1 MDNAE
6 VLALLVQAAGTI
18 LLFIVFLLL
27 YRKFRRPAFLDW
39 IASWGFFL
47 VSIGLQGVLLRSGA
61 PDEARRIPLFGLN
74 LALLAHVFFLLRGV
88 SRFRRERSASR
99 PVEMLWALPILGA
112 AWWLSGTSAP
122 ETFISFVR
130 AAAYLVTAV
139 AFVRTPG
146 SAGGRVLLSAS
157 FLLWAVERAALGWA
171 QLYYSGLVG
180 REDRVQVLVE
190 MPAVYAYAQFFEMFL
205 EMTVGVGI
213 IILLFEASQD
223 ELKREM
229 ARLVE
234 SDTQVK
240 EMGIRD
246 RLTGLYNRHYF
257 NDVIRRELA
266 RSRRHGTAIS
276 VLLVDVDRFKQIND
290 VRGHQV
296 GDEVLQF
303 VANYLTACV
312 RESDLV
318 FRWGGDEFLV
328 LLTQAD
334 EASAA
339 QKAEEL
345 GRSLPHIPG
354 AEHLQ
359 PTLSVGWATHRPKA
373 EFPRTLAEADARM
386 YERKLSRKKEREAQE
401 GDPGRL

>member
-1 MDNAE
+1 MNMQS
-6 VLALLVQAAGTI
+6 VALMVQASGTI
-18 LLFIVFLLL
+18 LLFVVLLLL

-47 VSIGLQGVLLRSGA
+47 IGTALIWATWNGA
-61 PDEARRIPLFGLN
+61 ERAEARQVSLFALN
-74 LALLAHVFFLLRGV
+74 VAMLAHIFVLLRGV
-88 SRFRRERSASR
+88 QRFRSERAVSR
-99 PVEMLWALPILGA
+99 PVEMLWALPILGLSWVLSTSTSSA
-112 AWWLSGTSAP
+112 APLTL
-122 ETFISFVR
+122 VR
-130 AAAYLVTAV
+130 AVAYLVTAV
-139 AFVRTPG
+139 AFARAPG

-157 FLLWAVERAALGWA
+157 VLLWSAERCFVGWSELRVGHVQSLGEL
-171 QLYYSGLVG
+171 Q
-180 REDRVQVLVE
+180 
-190 MPAVYAYAQFFEMFL
+190 AYFHFFEMFL
-205 EMTVGVGI
+205 EMTVAVGI
-213 IILLFEASQD
+213 ILLLFEASQS

-229 ARLVE
+229 ERLVE
-234 SDTQVK
+234 SDSQAK

-266 RSRRHGTAIS
+266 RSRRHGMAIS
-276 VLLVDVDRFKQIND
+276 VLLVDVDRFKAIND

-318 FRWGGDEFLV
+318 FRWGGDEFLI

-386 YERKLSRKKEREAQE
+386 YEMKLSRKKEREAQE
-401 GDPGRL
+401 RGPARP

>member
-1 MDNAE
+1 MKTPN
-6 VLALLVQAAGTI
+6 VALLVQAAGTI
-18 LLFIVFLLL
+18 LLFAVLLLL

-39 IASWGFFL
+39 IASWAFFL
-47 VSIGLQGVLLRSGA
+47 GGTALLWVTLGSRGPSEPRS
-61 PDEARRIPLFGLN
+61 IPLFALN
-74 LALLAHVFFLLRGV
+74 ATMLGHVFFLLRGV
-88 SRFRRERSASR
+88 RRFRRQSAESR
-99 PVEMLWALPILGA
+99 PVEMLWAVPILGLS
-112 AWWLSGTSAP
+112 WLCATLVLTP
-122 ETFISFVR
+122 VPVTLIR
-130 AAAYLVTAV
+130 AAAYLFTAI
-139 AFVRTPG
+139 AFARAPG
-146 SAGGRVLLSAS
+146 SAGGRFLLSSS
-157 FLLWAVERAALGWA
+157 FFLWSVERLFLGMGEWFG
-171 QLYYSGLVG
+171 SPHGVG
-180 REDRVQVLVE
+180 WLFEVT
-190 MPAVYAYAQFFEMFL
+190 PFFEMFL
-205 EMTVGVGI
+205 EMTVAVGI
-213 IILLFEASQD
+213 ILLLFEASQD

-229 ARLVE
+229 ERLVE
-234 SDTQVK
+234 TDSQAK

-266 RSRRHGTAIS
+266 RSRRHGMAIS
-276 VLLVDVDRFKQIND
+276 VLLVDVDRFKEIND
-290 VRGHQV
+290 IRGHQV

-318 FRWGGDEFLV
+318 FRWGGDEFLI

-359 PTLSVGWATHRPKA
+359 PTLSVGWATHRSKA

-386 YERKLSRKKEREAQE
+386 YEMKFSRKKEREARE
-401 GDPGRL
+401 RGPARS

>member
-1 MDNAE
+1 MEADF
-6 VLALLVQAAGTI
+6 LPLLVQAAGTI
-18 LLFIVFLLL
+18 LLFVVFLLL

-47 VSIGLQGVLLRSGA
+47 ASIGVQGILLRSGA
-61 PDEARRIPLFGLN
+61 VDESRKIPYFILN

-88 SRFRRERSASR
+88 SRYRRERSSSR
-99 PVEMLWALPILGA
+99 PVEMLWILPILGL
-112 AWWLSGTSAP
+112 AWWFSGTGAP
-122 ETFISFVR
+122 ETYISFVR

-139 AFVRTPG
+139 AFARTPG
-146 SAGGRVLLSAS
+146 SAGGRVLLSCS
-157 FLLWAVERAALGWA
+157 FFLWAVERAADGWA
-171 QLYYSGLVG
+171 QLYYRGG
-180 REDRVQVLVE
+180 A
-190 MPAVYAYAQFFEMFL
+190 MPGPYVYGQFVEMFL

-223 ELKREM
+223 ELQREM

-266 RSRRHGTAIS
+266 RSRRHGAAIS
-276 VLLVDVDRFKQIND
+276 VLLIDVDRFKQIND
-290 VRGHQV
+290 IRGHQV

-303 VANYLTACV
+303 VANFLTACV

-345 GRSLPHIPG
+345 SRSLPHIPG

-401 GDPGRL
+401 RGPLRP

>member
-1 MDNAE
+1 M
-6 VLALLVQAAGTI
+6 VQAAGTI
-18 LLFIVFLLL
+18 LLFVVLLLL
-27 YRKFRRPAFLDW
+27 YQKFRRPAFLDW

-47 VSIGLQGVLLRSGA
+47 AGTGLTGLMAHAGPAEVAQV
-61 PDEARRIPLFGLN
+61 PLFALN
-74 LALLAHVFFLLRGV
+74 VAMLTHVYFLLRGV
-88 SRFRRERSASR
+88 QRFRSDVGTSR
-99 PVEMLWALPILGA
+99 PAEMLWALPILA
-112 AWWLSGTSAP
+112 LSWALSSSVQASSTVA
-122 ETFISFVR
+122 FVR

-139 AFVRTPG
+139 AFARAQG
-146 SAGGRVLLSAS
+146 STGGRVLLSAS
-157 FLLWAVERAALGWA
+157 FFLWAVERSIVGWSELQTAPGQGLGE
-171 QLYYSGLVG
+171 YHSYFH
-180 REDRVQVLVE
+180 
-190 MPAVYAYAQFFEMFL
+190 FFEMFL
-205 EMTVGVGI
+205 EMTVAVGI
-213 IILLFEASQD
+213 IILLFEASQS

-229 ARLVE
+229 ERLVE
-234 SDTQVK
+234 SDSQAK

-266 RSRRHGTAIS
+266 RSRRHGGAIS
-276 VLLVDVDRFKQIND
+276 VLVVDVDRFKAIND
-290 VRGHQV
+290 VRGHQI

-318 FRWGGDEFLV
+318 FRWGGDEFLI

-334 EASAA
+334 EAAAA

-354 AEHLQ
+354 AEHVQ
-359 PTLSVGWATHRPKA
+359 PALSVGWATHRPKA

-386 YERKLSRKKEREAQE
+386 YEMKLNRKKEREAQE
-401 GDPGRL
+401 RGPLRS

>member
-1 MDNAE
+1 M
-6 VLALLVQAAGTI
+6 LHPYMFSLLIQAAGTV

-39 IASWGFFL
+39 IASWASFL
-47 VSIGLQGVLLRSGA
+47 AGLGLLWIVLSPLGA
-61 PDEARRIPLFGLN
+61 GSRLTL
-74 LALLAHVFFLLRGV
+74 LAMLAAMLAHVFFLLRGV
-88 SRFRRERSASR
+88 WRFRRQKAVSR
-99 PVEMLWALPILGA
+99 PVEMLWAVPILAA
-112 AWWLSGTSAP
+112 AWWLSAAP
-122 ETFISFVR
+122 VVPGVGWAAPISLLR
-130 AAAYLVTAV
+130 GAAYLITAV
-139 AFVRTPG
+139 AFAMTPG
-146 SAGGRVLLSAS
+146 SPGGRALLSAS
-157 FLLWAVERAALGWA
+157 FLFWGVERFVVGFAYLRYGDVAA
-171 QLYYSGLVG
+171 
-180 REDRVQVLVE
+180 
-190 MPAVYAYAQFFEMFL
+190 MPELLQYAHFFEMFL

-213 IILLFEASQD
+213 IILLFEASQSQ
-223 ELKREM
+223 LQLEM
-229 ARLVE
+229 QRLVE
-234 SDTQVK
+234 SDSQVK

-266 RSRRHGTAIS
+266 RSRRHGGAIS
-276 VLLVDVDRFKQIND
+276 VLLVDVDRFKEIND
-290 VRGHQV
+290 VRGHAV

-303 VANYLTACV
+303 VANYLTACM

-354 AEHLQ
+354 AEQLQ
-359 PTLSVGWATHRPKA
+359 PTLSVGWATHRSKA
-373 EFPRTLAEADARM
+373 EFPKTLAEADARM
-386 YERKLSRKKEREAQE
+386 YEMKLRRKKEREARE
-401 GDPGRL
+401 RDRGRL

>member
-1 MDNAE
+1 MEAAL
-6 VLALLVQAAGTI
+6 LALLVQAAGTI
-18 LLFIVFLLL
+18 LLFVVFLLL

-47 VSIGLQGVLLRSGA
+47 ASIGVEGVLQQPGA
-61 PDEARRIPLFGLN
+61 VDDSRKVPYFLLN

-88 SRFRRERSASR
+88 SRFRRERSASK
-99 PVEMLWALPILGA
+99 PVEMLWILPILGV
-112 AWWLSGTSAP
+112 AWWFSGTNAP
-122 ETFISFVR
+122 ETYISFVR
-130 AAAYLVTAV
+130 AAAYVVTAV
-139 AFVRTPG
+139 AFARTPG
-146 SAGGRVLLSAS
+146 SAGGRVLLSSS
-157 FLLWAVERAALGWA
+157 FFFWAVERAVFGWA
-171 QLYYSGLVG
+171 QLHYGG
-180 REDRVQVLVE
+180 TAG
-190 MPAVYAYAQFFEMFL
+190 MPKPFAYGQLFEMFL

-213 IILLFEASQD
+213 IILLFEASQE
-223 ELKREM
+223 ELQREM

-266 RSRRHGTAIS
+266 RSRRHGVAIS
-276 VLLVDVDRFKQIND
+276 VLLIDVDRFKQIND
-290 VRGHQV
+290 VRGHQI

-303 VANYLTACV
+303 VANFLTACV

-345 GRSLPHIPG
+345 SRSLPHIPG
-354 AEHLQ
+354 AEHVQ
-359 PTLSVGWATHRPKA
+359 PSLSVGWATHRPKA

-386 YERKLSRKKEREAQE
+386 YERKLSRKKEREARE
-401 GDPGRL
+401 RGLPRP

>member
-1 MDNAE
+1 
-6 VLALLVQAAGTI
+6 
-18 LLFIVFLLL
+18 
-27 YRKFRRPAFLDW
+27 
-39 IASWGFFL
+39 
-47 VSIGLQGVLLRSGA
+47 
-61 PDEARRIPLFGLN
+61 
-74 LALLAHVFFLLRGV
+74 
-88 SRFRRERSASR
+88 
-99 PVEMLWALPILGA
+99 MLWALPILGLSWVLSTSTASA
-112 AWWLSGTSAP
+112 APLTL
-122 ETFISFVR
+122 VR
-130 AAAYLVTAV
+130 AVAYLVTAV
-139 AFVRTPG
+139 AFARAPG

-157 FLLWAVERAALGWA
+157 FFLWSAERFFVGWSELRLGH
-171 QLYYSGLVG
+171 
-180 REDRVQVLVE
+180 VQSLNE
-190 MPAVYAYAQFFEMFL
+190 LQAYFHFFEMFL
-205 EMTVGVGI
+205 EMTVAVGI
-213 IILLFEASQD
+213 ILLLFEASQS

-229 ARLVE
+229 ERLVE
-234 SDTQVK
+234 SDSQAK

-266 RSRRHGTAIS
+266 RSRRHGMAIS
-276 VLLVDVDRFKQIND
+276 VLLVDVDRFKAIND

-318 FRWGGDEFLV
+318 FRWGGDEFLI

-386 YERKLSRKKEREAQE
+386 YEMKLSRKKEREARE
-401 GDPGRL
+401 RGPARP

>member
-1 MDNAE
+1 MATQPF
-6 VLALLVQAAGTI
+6 ALLVQAAGTI
-18 LLFIVFLLL
+18 LLFVVLLLL

-47 VSIGLQGVLLRSGA
+47 AG
-61 PDEARRIPLFGLN
+61 
-74 LALLAHVFFLLRGV
+74 LALLWALRAAGGPAEGRQISVFALNVAMLGHLFFLLRGV
-88 SRFRRERSASR
+88 YRFRSERAESR
-99 PVEMLWALPILGA
+99 PAEMLWALPILGLAWLLSTPFAPVA
-112 AWWLSGTSAP
+112 AV
-122 ETFISFVR
+122 TFLR
-130 AAAYLVTAV
+130 AVAYLVTAV
-139 AFVRTPG
+139 AFARAPG
-146 SAGGRVLLSAS
+146 SAGGRVLLSSS
-157 FLLWAVERAALGWA
+157 FFLWAIERSFMGWGELRYGHPTGLGD
-171 QLYYSGLVG
+171 L
-180 REDRVQVLVE
+180 
-190 MPAVYAYAQFFEMFL
+190 YAYAHFFEMFL
-205 EMTVGVGI
+205 EMTVAVGI
-213 IILLFEASQD
+213 IILLFEASQA

-229 ARLVE
+229 ERLVE
-234 SDTQVK
+234 SDSQAK

-266 RSRRHGTAIS
+266 RSRRHGGAVS
-276 VLLVDVDRFKQIND
+276 VLLVDVDRFKEIND
-290 VRGHQV
+290 VRGHQI

-318 FRWGGDEFLV
+318 FRWGGDEFLI

-359 PTLSVGWATHRPKA
+359 PTLSVGWATHRSKA

-386 YERKLSRKKEREAQE
+386 YEAKLSRKKEREARE
-401 GDPGRL
+401 RGPARP

>member
-1 MDNAE
+1 MDAE
-6 VLALLVQAAGTI
+6 LLALQVQAAGTI
-18 LLFIVFLLL
+18 LLFVVFLLL

-47 VSIGLQGVLLRSGA
+47 VSIGLQWVFLRPEP
-61 PDEARRIPLFGLN
+61 PDEAPKIALFGLN
-74 LALLAHVFFLLRGV
+74 LALLAHVFFLVRGV
-88 SRFRRERSASR
+88 LRFRRERSASR
-99 PVEMLWALPILGA
+99 PVEMLWILPVLGA
-112 AWWLSGTSAP
+112 AWWLSGSNAP

-130 AAAYLVTAV
+130 AAAYLFTAV
-139 AFVRTPG
+139 AFARTPG
-146 SAGGRVLLSAS
+146 SAGGRVLLSCS
-157 FLLWAVERAALGWA
+157 FLLWTVERAALGWA
-171 QLYYSGLVG
+171 ELHYGDLA
-180 REDRVQVLVE
+180 
-190 MPAVYAYAQFFEMFL
+190 MPRAYAYGQFFEMFL

-266 RSRRHGTAIS
+266 RSRRHGAAIS
-276 VLLVDVDRFKQIND
+276 VLLIDVDRFKQIND

-303 VANYLTACV
+303 VANFLTACV

-345 GRSLPHIPG
+345 GKSLPHIPG

-386 YERKLSRKKEREAQE
+386 YERKLSRKKEREARE
-401 GDPGRL
+401 RGPGRP

>member
-1 MDNAE
+1 MDNVE
-6 VLALLVQAAGTI
+6 LLALPVQAAGTI

-47 VSIGLQGVLLRSGA
+47 ASIGLRWVLVRSGA
-61 PDEARRIPLFGLN
+61 PDEARRIPLFALN

-88 SRFRRERSASR
+88 WRFRRESSASK
-99 PVEMLWALPILGA
+99 PVEMLWVLPILGV
-112 AWWLSGTSAP
+112 AWLLSGTSAP

-139 AFVRTPG
+139 AFARTPG
-146 SAGGRVLLSAS
+146 SAGGRVLLSCS
-157 FLLWAVERAALGWA
+157 FLLWTVERAAVGWA
-171 QLYYSGLVG
+171 QLHYGGGLA
-180 REDRVQVLVE
+180 
-190 MPAVYAYAQFFEMFL
+190 MPSAYAYGQFFEMFL

-229 ARLVE
+229 ALLVE

-266 RSRRHGTAIS
+266 RSRRHGAAIS
-276 VLLVDVDRFKQIND
+276 VLLIDVDRFKEIND

-303 VANYLTACV
+303 VANFLTACV

-345 GRSLPHIPG
+345 GKSLPHIPG

-386 YERKLSRKKEREAQE
+386 YERKLSRKKEREARE
-401 GDPGRL
+401 PGRGRP

>member
-1 MDNAE
+1 MHLYAFS
-6 VLALLVQAAGTI
+6 LLVQAAGTV

-39 IASWGFFL
+39 IASWGSFL
-47 VSIGLQGVLLRSGA
+47 LGVGILSFSGGA
-61 PDEARRIPLFGLN
+61 QTGRRLPLF
-74 LALLAHVFFLLRGV
+74 ALEIAMLTHVFFLLRGV
-88 SRFRRERSASR
+88 RRFRRQAAGSR
-99 PVEMLWALPILGA
+99 PAEMLWAVPILAVSWIFSSATASA
-112 AWWLSGTSAP
+112 APVA
-122 ETFISFVR
+122 FVR

-139 AFVRTPG
+139 AFARAPG
-146 SAGGRVLLSAS
+146 SAGGRAMLSSA
-157 FLLWAVERAALGWA
+157 FFLWAAERFGLAVSELRYGHAEALT
-171 QLYYSGLVG
+171 
-180 REDRVQVLVE
+180 DF
-190 MPAVYAYAQFFEMFL
+190 YAYAHFFEMFL
-205 EMTVGVGI
+205 EMTVAVGI
-213 IILLFEASQD
+213 IILLFEASQA

-229 ARLVE
+229 ERLVE
-234 SDTQVK
+234 SDSQVK

-276 VLLVDVDRFKQIND
+276 VLLIDVDRFKEIND
-290 VRGHQV
+290 VRGHTV

-345 GRSLPHIPG
+345 SLRLPHIPG

-386 YERKLSRKKEREAQE
+386 YEMKLSRKKEREARE
-401 GDPGRL
+401 RGPGRF

>member
-1 MDNAE
+1 MGNAE
-6 VLALLVQAAGTI
+6 FLALLVQAAGTI

-27 YRKFRRPAFLDW
+27 YRKFRRPAFLDF

-47 VSIGLQGVLLRSGA
+47 VSIGLQWFLLRSGT
-61 PDEARRIPLFGLN
+61 PDDARRVPLFFLN
-74 LALLAHVFFLLRGV
+74 LALLVHVFFLLRGV
-88 SRFRRERSASR
+88 LRFRRERSASS
-99 PVEMLWALPILGA
+99 PVEMLWVLPILA
-112 AWWLSGTSAP
+112 VAWGLSGTIAP
-122 ETFISFVR
+122 ETYISFVR

-139 AFVRTPG
+139 AFARAPG
-146 SAGGRVLLSAS
+146 SAGGRVLLSSS
-157 FLLWAVERAALGWA
+157 FLLWALERAAVGWA
-171 QLYYSGLVG
+171 ELHYGGSTT
-180 REDRVQVLVE
+180 
-190 MPAVYAYAQFFEMFL
+190 MPAAYAYGQFFEMFL

-223 ELKREM
+223 ELQREM

-266 RSRRHGTAIS
+266 RSRRHGVAIS
-276 VLLVDVDRFKQIND
+276 VLLIDVDRFKQIND
-290 VRGHQV
+290 VRGHQI

-303 VANYLTACV
+303 VANFLTACI

-345 GRSLPHIPG
+345 SRSLPHIPG
-354 AEHLQ
+354 AAHLQ

-386 YERKLSRKKEREAQE
+386 YERKLSRKKEREARE
-401 GDPGRL
+401 RGPLRP

>member
-1 MDNAE
+1 MEAE
-6 VLALLVQAAGTI
+6 FLPLLVQAAGTI
-18 LLFIVFLLL
+18 LLFVVFLLL

-47 VSIGLQGVLLRSGA
+47 VSIGVEGILLRSGT
-61 PDEARRIPLFGLN
+61 DESRKIPYFILN
-74 LALLAHVFFLLRGV
+74 LALCAHVFFLLRGV
-88 SRFRRERSASR
+88 SRYRRERSTSR
-99 PVEMLWALPILGA
+99 PVEMLWILPILGI
-112 AWWLSGTSAP
+112 AWWFSGTGAP
-122 ETFISFVR
+122 ETYISFVR

-139 AFVRTPG
+139 AFARTPG
-146 SAGGRVLLSAS
+146 SAGGRVLLSCS
-157 FLLWAVERAALGWA
+157 FFLWSVERTAVGWA
-171 QLYYSGLVG
+171 QLHYGVAA
-180 REDRVQVLVE
+180 
-190 MPAVYAYAQFFEMFL
+190 MPEPYAYGQFVEMFL

-223 ELKREM
+223 ELQREM

-266 RSRRHGTAIS
+266 RTRRHGIAIS
-276 VLLVDVDRFKQIND
+276 VLLIDVDRFKQIND

-303 VANYLTACV
+303 VANFLTACV

-345 GRSLPHIPG
+345 ARSLPHIPG
-354 AEHLQ
+354 AAHVQ

-386 YERKLSRKKEREAQE
+386 YERKLSRKKEREARE
-401 GDPGRL
+401 RGPLRP